1 MLWQVCS
8 MLNKKKTGMALKAN
22 TASQMK
28 ARTYVTMI
36 NCWNTVHRL
45 LGHSNV
51 AQEKGLSVI
60 NAGPLN
66 KPWTITHDSL
76 EKSWTQDFFTEIPL
90 V

>member
-8 MLNKKKTGMALKAN
+8 MLNRKKTGMALTAN

-28 ARTYVTMI
+28 ARMYVTMI
-36 NCWNTVHRL
+36 NCWKTVHGF

-51 AQEKGLSVI
+51 ATKKV
-60 NAGPLN
+60 
-66 KPWTITHDSL
+66 
-76 EKSWTQDFFTEIPL
+76 L

>member
-28 ARTYVTMI
+28 ARMYVTMI
-36 NCWNTVHRL
+36 NCWDTVHSL

-51 AQEKGLSVI
+51 AQEKKV
-60 NAGPLN
+60 
-66 KPWTITHDSL
+66 
-76 EKSWTQDFFTEIPL
+76 L